1 MEILGK
7 FRKWDWMHG
16 QLIKIQGMWRI
27 SETKTKMGKESERE
41 KERRKNRNGRDYLE
55 AQRNKEPLRD
65 HEGNIEWKDPFK
77 SGN

>member
-1 MEILGK
+1 MDSWLKFKACDESQKQKQKWGK
-7 FRKWDWMHG
+7 KV
-16 QLIKIQGMWRI
+16 
-27 SETKTKMGKESERE
+27 
-41 KERRKNRNGRDYLE
+41 KERKKGEKNRNGRDYLE

>member
-1 MEILGK
+1 MGLNAWTADKNSRHVTNLRNKNKNGE
-7 FRKWDWMHG
+7 RKW
-16 QLIKIQGMWRI
+16 KR
-27 SETKTKMGKESERE
+27 ERKE
-41 KERRKNRNGRDYLE
+41 KKNRNGRDYLE